1 MKLHYLKD
9 TNLRADCVFKL
20 DSPALVVFYDLLNNH
35 FGALAILYIYI
46 EREIFTC
53 CHSVLPAD
61 KINPIYIN

>member
-46 EREIFTC
+46 
-53 CHSVLPAD
+53 
-61 KINPIYIN
+61 